1 MENNR
6 WVFVIKV
13 QDKPGA
19 LTAIASAFSS
29 RGVSLEN
36 TLGSSAASMLGA
48 PSTIVLSFR
57 ATERKKET
65 LLRTLSR
72 LQQVLQVQAYPYG
85 SRELRSIAIVRV
97 VPGEKMDFPTK
108 GIQTEIISERGDS
121 KTLLITGGTQ
131 AVDKVV
137 EILRER
143 GTLLDTVTTVMAV

>member
-1 MENNR
+1 MANDR

-29 RGVSLEN
+29 RGVSLET

-85 SRELRSIAIVRV
+85 SRELRSIAIARV
-97 VPGEKMDFPTK
+97 TPDEKMDFPTK
-108 GIQTEIISERGDS
+108 GVQTEIISERGDS

-131 AVDKVV
+131 AVDKAV
-137 EILRER
+137 EMLRER

>member
-1 MENNR
+1 MGNEH

-29 RGVSLEN
+29 RGVSLET

-48 PSTIVLSFR
+48 PSTIVLSFH

-65 LLRTLSR
+65 LWRTLSR

-97 VPGEKMDFPTK
+97 APDEKMDLPTK
-108 GIQTEIISERGDS
+108 GLQTEIISERGDS
-121 KTLLITGGTQ
+121 KTLLITGSTQ
-131 AVDKVV
+131 AVDKAV
-137 EILRER
+137 EMLRER